1 MMSGRPSR
9 NFLTVLSNRMT
20 PNTMVTKGWYYRSS
34 PIMCTENSIGI
45 IINDPYWSL
54 AITEKLRFSKK
65 TKIYSIE
72 DVYEDTMI
80 ADVLWNGNYIESIAL
95 KNLVVMS

>member
-1 MMSGRPSR
+1 MI
-9 NFLTVLSNRMT
+9 
-20 PNTMVTKGWYYRSS
+20 PNTMVTKGWYYRKS

-45 IINDPYWSL
+45 IINNPYWGL
-54 AITEKLRFSKK
+54 TIWEKLKFSKK

-72 DVYEDTMI
+72 DVHEDTMMT
-80 ADVLWNGNYIESIAL
+80 DVLWNGNYIESIAL